1 MQITET
7 VNENLRR
14 EFRITVARND
24 LDARLSTKL
33 EDMKGQVSLK
43 GFRPGKVPVSHLRK
57 TFGKSMM
64 GEILQE
70 TVAEVSQK
78 AVEERSLRPAM
89 SPSIKFEGEVEKVL
103 DGKEDLVFTMGV
115 DLMPEFGL
123 ADATQITLVRPVAE
137 VTDDMVMESLK
148 RLASQQRTYNPK
160 DAGAS
165 ALDGDQLL
173 IDFVGKIDGVAF
185 EGGTAENAELV
196 LGSGAFIPGF
206 EEQLKGAKAGDSRQ
220 VAVTFPA
227 EYPAENLAGK
237 AAVFDVQV
245 KEVRSGA
252 DAEVDDT
259 LATRLGLDSLD
270 RLKDAARAQLV
281 NEYANASRAH
291 LKRALLDALDERHS
305 FNLPSG
311 MVEAEFAQIWRQVEQ
326 DLKSGNL
333 AEEDKGK
340 SEDELKAE
348 FNKIAE
354 RRVRLGLVLSEFG
367 RGNNVQVTQEELNRA
382 VVAQARQYPGQ
393 ESRIFDF
400 YRKNPDAL
408 AQLRAPIFE
417 DKVVDFLCGQ
427 VKISDRSV
435 ERDDLFKDP
444 DELAKILKAN

>member
-33 EDMKGQVSLK
+33 EDMKGQVNLK
-43 GFRPGKVPVSHLRK
+43 GFRPGKVPVAHLRK
-57 TFGKSMM
+57 TYGKSMM
-64 GEILQE
+64 GEIVQE

-78 AVEERSLRPAM
+78 AVADRSLRPAM
-89 SPSIKFEGEVEKVL
+89 TPSIRLEGEVEKVL

-115 DLMPEFGL
+115 DLMPDFTL
-123 ADATQITLVRPVAE
+123 ADASQIALVRPVTD
-137 VTDDMVMESLK
+137 VSDDMVMESLK
-148 RLASQQRTYNPK
+148 RLASQQRSYEPK
-160 DAGAS
+160 GDGAVAQDS
-165 ALDGDQLL
+165 DQLV
-173 IDFVGKIDGVAF
+173 IDFVGKIDDVAF

-196 LGSGAFIPGF
+196 IGSGAFIPGF
-206 EEQLKGAKAGDSRQ
+206 EEQLKGAKAGDSK
-220 VAVTFPA
+220 VVSVTFPA
-227 EYPAENLAGK
+227 EYPSEKLAGK
-237 AAVFDVQV
+237 AAAFDVTV
-245 KEVRSGA
+245 KEIRRGV

-259 LATRLGLDSLD
+259 LATKLGLDSLD
-270 RLKDAARAQLV
+270 RLKDAARSQIVA
-281 NEYANASRAH
+281 EYGRASRAH

-305 FNLPSG
+305 FDLPSG
-311 MVEAEFAQIWRQVEQ
+311 MVEAEFGQIWKQVEQ
-326 DLKSGNL
+326 DLKTGNL
-333 AEEDKGK
+333 ADEDKGK

-348 FNKIAE
+348 FRKIAE

-393 ESRIFDF
+393 EARIFEF
-400 YRKNPDAL
+400 YRSNPDAV
-408 AQLRAPIFE
+408 AQLRAPLFE

-427 VKISDRSV
+427 VKISDRTV

-444 DELAKILKAN
+444 DDLAKLLKAN